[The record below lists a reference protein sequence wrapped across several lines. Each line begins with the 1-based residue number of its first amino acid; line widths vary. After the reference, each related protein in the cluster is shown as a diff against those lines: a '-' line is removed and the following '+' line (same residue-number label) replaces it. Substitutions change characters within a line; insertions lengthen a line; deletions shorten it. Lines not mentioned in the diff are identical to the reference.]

1 MPVGICVTFPL
12 CTVSMGMLQL
22 FLGHIVAD
30 GTMLVI
36 LLRGSL
42 SVPGVGLALVLC
54 TADSADMVVLNV
66 IRVCRK
72 IAV

>member
-1 MPVGICVTFPL
+1 
-12 CTVSMGMLQL
+12 MGMPGGG
-22 FLGHIVAD
+22 FGHIVAD

-42 SVPGVGLALVLC
+42 SVPGMGLALVLC